1 MEHEADVW
9 KVKRSQEY
17 FRNVEIEKEIE
28 MAEKKGG
35 DKRQETEWKGVFNE
49 KMCSWWEKSK

>member
-1 MEHEADVW
+1 MRKQSKREMEHEADVW

-35 DKRQETEWKGVFNE
+35 DKRQETE
-49 KMCSWWEKSK
+49 